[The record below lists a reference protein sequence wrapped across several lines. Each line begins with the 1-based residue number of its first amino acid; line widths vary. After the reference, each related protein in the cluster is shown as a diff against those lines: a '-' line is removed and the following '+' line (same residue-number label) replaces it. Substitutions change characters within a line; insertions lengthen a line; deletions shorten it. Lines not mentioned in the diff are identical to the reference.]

1 MSEINKPQQ
10 FWIHKGTSN
19 FCNELDY
26 DIETEKFVKCRPD
39 DFYDIVSTK
48 DTIHSG
54 IHVIELAPMLK
65 MMEEMID
72 SFDKFS
78 KIRSLPLTDIN
89 DSDEEIA
96 NQYSSVIDGFIFRS
110 KEIIESYKSF
120 KRENGLE

>member
-1 MSEINKPQQ
+1 MKTNKPRQ
-10 FWIHKGTSN
+10 FWIRRHPHWKQSH
-19 FCNELDY
+19 
-26 DIETEKFVKCRPD
+26 V
-39 DFYDIVSTK
+39 IVDVMNKKVYSK
-48 DTIHSG
+48 D

-65 MMEEMID
+65 LMEEMID
-72 SFDKFS
+72 TFDKFS

-110 KEIIESYKSF
+110 KEIIESYKAF

>member
-1 MSEINKPQQ
+1 MMTNDELNKPRK
-10 FWIHKGTSN
+10 FEIFYSGLAGTFSVRN
-19 FCNELDY
+19 NYSAFIMNIQKRQTDEY
-26 DIETEKFVKCRPD
+26 
-39 DFYDIVSTK
+39 
-48 DTIHSG
+48 

-72 SFDKFS
+72 TFDKFS

-110 KEIIESYKSF
+110 KEIIESYQAF